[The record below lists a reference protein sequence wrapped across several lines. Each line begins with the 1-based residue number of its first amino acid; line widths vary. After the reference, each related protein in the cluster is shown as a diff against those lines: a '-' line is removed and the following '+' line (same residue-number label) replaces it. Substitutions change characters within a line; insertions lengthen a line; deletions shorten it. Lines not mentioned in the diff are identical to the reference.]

1 MTPWLIFCF
10 TVILL
15 HIERKL
21 LLKENLTAILPLK
34 SELFGK
40 FQRFN
45 AIDGNIEML
54 KKVEFL
60 KISVKMKILKC
71 FVSPKQQSAWMKLF
85 SPPPDKS
92 FLRLGIKNV
101 WTEIYRKF
109 CENAVLGRLEMV
121 HCKCFFFFASEIHW
135 EWLHCSLRHCFIF
148 YRKR

>member
-1 MTPWLIFCF
+1 MAPWLIFCF

-60 KISVKMKILKC
+60 KISVKMKILKY
-71 FVSPKQQSAWMKLF
+71 FVSPKPQSA
-85 SPPPDKS
+85 
-92 FLRLGIKNV
+92 
-101 WTEIYRKF
+101 
-109 CENAVLGRLEMV
+109 
-121 HCKCFFFFASEIHW
+121 
-135 EWLHCSLRHCFIF
+135 
-148 YRKR
+148 